1 MDYWEVVYAAK
12 PWAGEPDEGGEVDWA
27 AKQWRGESQTVE
39 YDDDYERMPRVTL
52 KETDV
57 VAGSIT
63 VTLKGSAKPLD
74 LKDYTTEN
82 EESKFYETWSIPAK
96 YRCIAHRRKGD
107 EYNQCYLYFNPALER
122 QEIDVVYQYYLR
134 DAEIKCP
141 VVFDGKLYFNEAG
154 ARHRFI
160 ELYVKA
166 GETHIKSTYSP
177 RHGDRELT
185 CITAGDDRVWGISAP
200 SNLLVQFGK
209 EWSGY
214 VHEVKAGGKKIW
226 NVVSDLA
233 RACDMYC
240 FDHLGILYIVRRD
253 TPSKTGTFPNVL
265 KITKSDL
272 PAYRKVSFGYA
283 KGKVEMG
290 SGKPV
295 LSLSCNYVYDKGH
308 AELLCAAAYNFYTIK
323 RRMFTVECAG
333 IIEQFGL
340 CEEKVFYY
348 LGEKFSGIVTGR
360 DFSSKGTTNFTV
372 VEKVVE
378 AYD

>member
-1 MDYWEVVYAAK
+1 MGENKWKVIYAAR
-12 PWAGEPDEGGEVDWA
+12 PSAGEPDEGGEVDWA
-27 AKQWRGESQTVE
+27 AKQWRGESHTVK

-52 KETDV
+52 KETGV
-57 VAGSIT
+57 VAASIT
-63 VTLKGSAKPLD
+63 VTLTASARPLE
-74 LKDYTTEN
+74 LADYTDMGEA
-82 EESKFYETWSIPAK
+82 SKFYETWPEPGK
-96 YRCIAHRRKGD
+96 YHCVAHRQKGD
-107 EYNQCYLYFNPALER
+107 EYNRCYLYFNPALEN
-122 QEIDVVYQYYLR
+122 QEIDVLYRYFMT

-154 ARHRFI
+154 ARHRF
-160 ELYVKA
+160 V
-166 GETHIKSTYSP
+166 GVSGGTFVNTYSP
-177 RHGDRELT
+177 RHGDRELA
-185 CITAGDDRVWGISAP
+185 CITAGDDRIWAISAP

-209 EWSGY
+209 EWSGH
-214 VHEVKAGGKKIW
+214 VHEVNAGGKKIW
-226 NVVSDLA
+226 NVVADLA

-240 FDHLGILYIVRRD
+240 FDYLGTLYVVRRD

-348 LGEKFSGIVTGR
+348 LGQKFSGIVTGR
-360 DFSSKGTTNFTV
+360 DFSPKGTTNFTV
-372 VEKVVE
+372 VEKVVA